1 MKQLLITIII
11 ILIISI
17 FPLHRMLDNHGFLII
32 ILFLIAVATIIIV
45 FMDWKKKH

>member
-17 FPLHRMLDNHGFLII
+17 FPLAQILANHGFLII
-32 ILFLIAVATIIIV
+32 VLFLIAVAVIILV